1 VNPIQRLEARKILT
15 DCALRFDGFKYLE
28 ETDLDTN
35 LAIDELL
42 EEIPCDWDDLK
53 KLGVFFSLQRA
64 LCKWALVYE
73 PYNGKYWRIFHEMFF
88 DIISIE
94 IVEEYQLE
102 NRYLEWQEQYGSR
115 LEAVIQC
122 VRNNHKSTPWD
133 DAAKPDFP
141 KASEQL
147 SSSTDTNPAVH
158 TPMLIDFE
166 DGIQASLQE
175 FACRKPYAGML
186 EGRPGKR
193 LNDEIL
199 TDLEEDEWY
208 VIDPVF
214 DKTDP
219 NWPELPR
226 YQITCSFHSNQ
237 QLGPQSELGSD
248 LKLVFFTDDID
259 SQPMPLL
266 IQKFVA
272 EFGLS
277 WYEHATPRDLP

>member
-1 VNPIQRLEARKILT
+1 MNPIQRLKARKILT

-73 PYNGKYWRIFHEMFF
+73 PYNGRYWRIFHEMFF

-94 IVEEYQLE
+94 IIEEYQLE
-102 NRYLEWQEQYGSR
+102 NRYLEWQEQYGGR
-115 LEAVIQC
+115 LEAVIEC
-122 VRNNHKSTPWD
+122 VRNNHKSVPWD

-141 KASEQL
+141 NVSEQT
-147 SSSTDTNPAVH
+147 SSSTDTDPVVH

-166 DGIQASLQE
+166 DGIQASLGE
-175 FACRKPYAGML
+175 FACCYPYAGLL
-186 EGRPGKR
+186 EGRPGKV
-193 LNDEIL
+193 LNDDIL
-199 TDLEEDEWY
+199 TRLAKDERY

-214 DKTDP
+214 DTTDP
-219 NWPELPR
+219 DWPVLPR
-226 YQITCSFHSNQ
+226 YQITCSFHSSEQ
-237 QLGPQSELGSD
+237 IGPDSELGSV
-248 LKLVFFTDDID
+248 LELAFFADNID
-259 SQPMPLL
+259 SQSIPNL

-272 EFGLS
+272 EIDWFE
-277 WYEHATPRDLP
+277 YATPLDMP